1 MLELSNTRAS
11 TARMCWMRYKWR
23 YVDGLE
29 PAVKPVALTL
39 GSIMHEAFDGYY
51 KGLDAPT
58 IHRYIEQRFDEE
70 LSKVPY
76 PDQDNLVIAKY
87 TALGMWDGY
96 PFKDKSEFES
106 IESEL
111 EVRMPLQPDVVFIGR
126 IDGKVKKDGVYWC
139 RELKTSS
146 LSQRQFEERCKTS
159 AQASGYTVALISEGI
174 DCKGVMFDYI
184 KKPLLQQRK
193 TETSEE
199 YGRRI
204 YADYRDSKRY
214 SLYYGRHYAYRNPY
228 ELEFWTDSMK
238 QLANDIIVREKA
250 DMWYRNYD
258 ACFPFGGA
266 CPYTKICHTK
276 EPDSL
281 TLQLY
286 YTTREQ
292 REKEGVNK

>member
-39 GSIMHEAFDGYY
+39 GAIMHEAFDGYY
-51 KGLDAPT
+51 KGLDVPT
-58 IHRYIEQRFDEE
+58 ITRYIETRFDEE

-76 PDQDNLVIAKY
+76 PDQDRLVIAKH
-87 TALGMWDGY
+87 TARGMWAGY
-96 PFKDKSEFES
+96 PYKDKKEFES
-106 IESEL
+106 IDSEV
-111 EVRMPLQPDVVFIGR
+111 EIRMPLQPGVVFTGR

-146 LSQRQFEERCKTS
+146 LSQRQFEERCKVS
-159 AQASGYTVALISEGI
+159 SQASGYTSALIAEGV
-174 DCKGVMFDYI
+174 DCKGVMYDYI

-193 TETSEE
+193 TETSEQF
-199 YGRRI
+199 GQRI
-204 YADYRDSKRY
+204 YQDYRDTKRHG
-214 SLYYGRHYAYRNPY
+214 LYYGRHYAYRNQH
-228 ELEFWTDSMK
+228 ELDAWREGME
-238 QLANDIIVREKA
+238 QIAEDIYSRTNNNR
-250 DMWYRNYD
+250 WYRNYD

-266 CPYTKICHTK
+266 CPFFKICHAPK
-276 EPDSL
+276 PDSL

-292 REKEGVNK
+292 REKEVKK